1 MSAIYVLQQLIA
13 RMPDSIVVHMS
24 PNDQSS
30 LERWAPTYTAIAAV
44 ALASGVQWRIAT
56 SQLRQQADALKKQLD
71 AQRDAIE
78 RQIAASVRSTA
89 RLRWLER
96 IRVLVARMI
105 GAAGEMYILR
115 SGVDIVPQPSLEQ
128 RKDISQVEAKLR
140 VRFLTAGSMLRL
152 YLNPDKEEQ
161 ATLLRAVQAYQTKV
175 GEMPFNVL
183 TTGDQWSREVGE
195 LRNKLEEASIA
206 VLKLHWKRASKGE

>member
-1 MSAIYVLQQLIA
+1 
-13 RMPDSIVVHMS
+13 
-24 PNDQSS
+24 
-30 LERWAPTYTAIAAV
+30 
-44 ALASGVQWRIAT
+44 
-56 SQLRQQADALKKQLD
+56 
-71 AQRDAIE
+71 
-78 RQIAASVRSTA
+78 
-89 RLRWLER
+89 
-96 IRVLVARMI
+96 
-105 GAAGEMYILR
+105 MYILR